1 MSESLVGQ
9 KFGRLTVIHKKG
21 LTKYGYQKYLC
32 KCVCGE
38 EKEIESQS
46 LTSGRTQSC
55 GCLQKERVLS
65 SLEHYLE
72 KNQKEGTLLSSLNAK
87 KSKNNTSGFKGV
99 TKNKR
104 NGKWIAQ
111 IAFKRKNIYLGEFV
125 DIQDAVNAR
134 KQAEEKYFKPILEK
148 YDERN

>member
-1 MSESLVGQ
+1 MSKSLVGQ
-9 KFGRLTVIHKKG
+9 EFGRLTVTHKTG

-46 LTSGRTQSC
+46 LTSGRTRSC

-65 SLEHYLE
+65 SLEPYLE

-87 KSKNNTSGFKGV
+87 KPKNNTSGFKGV

-125 DIQDAVNAR
+125 DIQDAINAR
-134 KQAEEKYFKPILEK
+134 KEAEEKYFKPILEK
-148 YDERN
+148 YEERK